1 MTVVVSVAVTMCVGP
16 ALSTVRMRFIKVV
29 LMEVK
34 QSQQHQ
40 HKNQTAMTQAIAKSM
55 LAVLASAA
63 WGIRWKKATPNI
75 KPATRLITSWV
86 RVWVI

>member
-40 HKNQTAMTQAIAKSM
+40 HKNQT
-55 LAVLASAA
+55 
-63 WGIRWKKATPNI
+63 RHDP
-75 KPATRLITSWV
+75 KP
-86 RVWVI
+86 

>member
-1 MTVVVSVAVTMCVGP
+1 MTVVVSVAMTMCVGP

-40 HKNQTAMTQAIAKSM
+40 HKNQTRHDPGHSKINARRFGQRRVGNKMEKSH
-55 LAVLASAA
+55 
-63 WGIRWKKATPNI
+63 T
-75 KPATRLITSWV
+75 
-86 RVWVI
+86 